1 VGRVTACP
9 RLMLGRRE
17 AMSGASRTAPLMN
30 TRPKTNGRHRAEQGA
45 PLATL
50 PSHSEFLKI
59 LMPRLYLGPIRPES
73 LMGPAQIFLSPHI
86 LLLRCGWGVRCST
99 CLLQSRT
106 VGVFLRGCL
115 PHYLETE
122 SLVWNHSL
130 QCQVIKFFCK
140 GGVSVP
146 SDGVISR
153 VVAMP
158 SF

>member
-1 VGRVTACP
+1 
-9 RLMLGRRE
+9 
-17 AMSGASRTAPLMN
+17 
-30 TRPKTNGRHRAEQGA
+30 
-45 PLATL
+45 
-50 PSHSEFLKI
+50 
-59 LMPRLYLGPIRPES
+59 
-73 LMGPAQIFLSPHI
+73 MGPAQIFLSPHI
-86 LLLRCGWGVRCST
+86 LLLRCGWGGKVQYLSSPEQDSG
-99 CLLQSRT
+99 CL
-106 VGVFLRGCL
+106 L